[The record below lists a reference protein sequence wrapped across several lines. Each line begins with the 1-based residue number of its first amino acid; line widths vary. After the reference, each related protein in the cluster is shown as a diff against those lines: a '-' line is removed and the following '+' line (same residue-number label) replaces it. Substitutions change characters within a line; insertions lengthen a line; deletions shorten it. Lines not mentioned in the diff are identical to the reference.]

1 VKPLFQWIKIEKIP
15 EVLAPS
21 YEKAARLVVESFYRK
36 IADEILSG
44 FKTGLVLDLGTGPGY
59 LPIEIA
65 KRSPAINIVGIDLCK
80 KLIRA
85 ARANAAAAGLSG
97 QLSFEIGNAARLR
110 FPDASFD
117 MVIST
122 GMLHSLKEP
131 VKVFREIHRVLKKDA
146 RAWILDPASVASLI
160 NREEWWASLSFRDRF
175 FLRLFRALGL
185 HRPIKP
191 FTRNQITPVIQ
202 AAGFQRYA
210 IDEAADEIK
219 IVLQK

>member
-1 VKPLFQWIKIEKIP
+1 
-15 EVLAPS
+15 
-21 YEKAARLVVESFYRK
+21 LVVESFYRK
-36 IADEILSG
+36 IADEIFSS
-44 FKTGLVLDLGTGPGY
+44 FKAGLLLDIGTGPGY

-65 KRSPAINIVGIDLCK
+65 KRSPAINIVGIDLCE
-80 KLIRA
+80 KLIHI
-85 ARANAAAAGLSG
+85 ARTNAAKACLSS

-110 FPDASFD
+110 FQEASFD

-122 GMLHSLKEP
+122 GMLHSLKDP

-175 FLRLFRALGL
+175 FLRLFKALGL

-191 FTRNQITPVIQ
+191 YTRNQITPIIR
-202 AAGFQRYA
+202 AAGFQRFA
-210 IDEAADEIK
+210 IDEAAGEIK
-219 IVLQK
+219 IVLEK